1 MSDRKRKPCASERPL
16 PESTP
21 NAGTEI
27 RDAAGRV
34 IGHTAGVRPD
44 TRAGR
49 TYGDAPH
56 SDAKRSFGL

>member
-1 MSDRKRKPCASERPL
+1 L